1 MAKRPKTQ
9 SPDYRLTVL
18 PHRNERTS
26 KPTTLVTLETAQSFA
41 AFQYD
46 LSVEEIRS
54 GDAITY
60 KVLGLK
66 APSLSLPTSGPARFV
81 REYDDL
87 SGIVSFT
94 VIGLNGVKGACSLR
108 IGPRGADVVRSQP
121 GGTMTIR
128 TTASGTERR

>member
-1 MAKRPKTQ
+1 MAKRPKAQ

-26 KPTTLVTLETAQSFA
+26 APTTLVTLETAQSFA
-41 AFQYD
+41 AFQYE
-46 LSVEEIRS
+46 LSVEEVRS

-66 APSLSLPTSGPARFV
+66 APSLSLPASGPARFV

-87 SGIVSFT
+87 RGVVSFT
-94 VIGLNGVKGACSLR
+94 VIGLDGVKGACSLR
-108 IGPRGADVVRSQP
+108 IGPRGAEVVKSQP
-121 GGTMTIR
+121 GGTMTIH
-128 TTASGTERR
+128 TASPGTERR